1 MLRVLVSL
9 IVSEIVVSEGEYRLL
24 RLMAEKE
31 FSRGSLS
38 DASRLL
44 GVDRSSLASL
54 FMLLRDKG
62 VVRVQEEVRT
72 LCSLTDRGLYAL
84 SRGLP
89 EEVLVDY
96 LSSKGGT
103 ASVAEVAGAL
113 GDYASIAL
121 GQARKKG
128 LIEIMGGSVR
138 LVRDPL
144 VARGIIRPL
153 RDALEACYK
162 LGSMEPDL
170 FRELKERGLTEEVKE
185 RELVV
190 ELVEDLASLLERVR
204 VEASRLTSRML
215 KDGSWRM
222 YRFRAYN
229 VDAEPPRVQV
239 ARLHFLQEFIEVVR
253 DVMKELGFKEVRGP
267 IVELELFNFDMLF
280 QAQDHPAREIHDS
293 LWVKAEPPDVVKLY
307 GDLVERVARVHEAG
321 WRYKWNPA
329 IASKLM
335 LRSQTTAVS
344 ARTLTLKP
352 RPPIRFFTLGR
363 VYRHDVVDASH
374 LPEFHQ
380 LDGIEGDYSYSFR
393 NLLGTLRE
401 ICGRLGLEVKFKPG
415 YFPFTE
421 PSVEG
426 YVRLPNGRWL
436 ELFGAGLLRPE
447 VLEMAGVDYPVGAW
461 GFGIERLAAAYYG
474 ISDIRVLYTG
484 DVEYIRGF
492 RVKV

>member
-1 MLRVLVSL
+1 LVSL
-9 IVSEIVVSEGEYRLL
+9 IVSEVVVSEGEYRLL
-24 RLMAEKE
+24 RLMAERG
-31 FSRGSLS
+31 FSRGSL
-38 DASRLL
+38 DEASRLL
-44 GVDRSSLASL
+44 GVDKSSLASL
-54 FMLLRDKG
+54 IMLLRDRG
-62 VVRVQEEVRT
+62 IVRVIEEVRV
-72 LCSLTDRGLYAL
+72 LCRLTSRGLEAL

-89 EEVLVDY
+89 EEVLIEY
-96 LSSKGGT
+96 LSSKGGV
-103 ASVAEVAGAL
+103 AGLADVAEAL
-113 GDYASIAL
+113 GDYASVAL
-121 GQARKKG
+121 GQARRRG
-128 LIEIMGGSVR
+128 LIVVQGGSVR
-138 LVRDPL
+138 LVQDPV
-144 VARGIIRPL
+144 VARSVIRPL
-153 RDALEACYK
+153 RGALESCSK
-162 LGSMEPDL
+162 LGSVEPGL
-170 FRELKERGLTEEVKE
+170 LRELRERGLVEEVKE

-190 ELVEDLASLLERVR
+190 ELVEDPRSLLGRVR

-215 KDGSWRM
+215 QDGSWRM

-229 VDAEPPRVQV
+229 VEAEPPRVRA
-239 ARLHFLQEFIEVVR
+239 ARLHFLQEFIEVIR

-293 LWVKAEPPDVVKLY
+293 LWVKAEPLDVTRLY
-307 GDLVERVARVHEAG
+307 SGLVERVAKVHESG
-321 WRYKWNPA
+321 WRYKWSPA
-329 IASKLM
+329 IASRLM

-380 LDGIEGDYSYSFR
+380 LDGIEGDYGYTFR
-393 NLLGTLRE
+393 DLLGTLKE

-436 ELFGAGLLRPE
+436 ELFGAGLFRPE

-474 ISDIRVLYTG
+474 IPDIRILYTY
-484 DVEYIRGF
+484 DVEYIREF

>member
-1 MLRVLVSL
+1 L
-9 IVSEIVVSEGEYRLL
+9 IVSEIVVSEGEYKLL
-24 RLMAEKE
+24 RLMAEKG
-31 FSRGSLS
+31 FSRGSLD

-44 GVDRSSLASL
+44 GIDKSSLASL
-54 FMLLRDKG
+54 LMLLRDRG

-72 LCSLTDRGLYAL
+72 LCRPTAKGLDAI

-89 EEVLVDY
+89 EEALLDY
-96 LSSKGGT
+96 LASRGG
-103 ASVAEVAGAL
+103 VARLDEISQTL
-113 GDYASIAL
+113 GEYASIAL
-121 GQARKKG
+121 GQARRRG
-128 LIEIMGGSVR
+128 LVEAQGGFVR
-138 LVRDPL
+138 LARDPGI
-144 VARGIIRPL
+144 ARDAVRGL
-153 RDALEACYK
+153 RDALESCYK
-162 LGSMEPDL
+162 TGLVEPSL
-170 FRELKERGLTEEVKE
+170 FRELRERGLVEEVKVKDV
-185 RELVV
+185 VV
-190 ELVEDLASLLERVR
+190 ELLDDPVRLLERVR

-215 KDGSWRM
+215 RDGSWRM

-229 VDAEPPRVQV
+229 VEAEPPRVQ
-239 ARLHFLQEFIEVVR
+239 AGRLHFLQEFIEVIR

-267 IVELELFNFDMLF
+267 VVELELFNFDMLF

-293 LWVKAEPPDVVKLY
+293 LWVKAEPVDVTRLY
-307 GDLVERVARVHEAG
+307 GGLVERVARVHEAG
-321 WRYKWNPA
+321 WRYKWSPA
-329 IASKLM
+329 IASRLM

-344 ARTLTLKP
+344 ARTLALKP
-352 RPPIRFFTLGR
+352 RPPIRFFTIGR

-380 LDGIEGDYSYSFR
+380 LDGIEGDYGYAFR
-393 NLLGTLRE
+393 DLLGTLRE

-436 ELFGAGLLRPE
+436 ELFGAGLFRPE

-474 ISDIRVLYTG
+474 IPDIRLLYTD

-492 RVKV
+492 RVRV

>member
-1 MLRVLVSL
+1 L
-9 IVSEIVVSEGEYRLL
+9 IVSEIVVSEGEYKLL
-24 RLMAEKE
+24 RLMAEKG
-31 FSRGSLS
+31 FSRGSLD

-44 GVDRSSLASL
+44 GIDKSSLASL
-54 FMLLRDKG
+54 LMLLRDRG

-72 LCSLTDRGLYAL
+72 LCRPTAKGLDAI

-89 EEVLVDY
+89 EEALLDY
-96 LSSKGGT
+96 LASRGG
-103 ASVAEVAGAL
+103 VARLDEISQAL
-113 GDYASIAL
+113 GEYASIAL
-121 GQARKKG
+121 GQARRRG
-128 LIEIMGGSVR
+128 LVEVQGGFVR
-138 LVRDPL
+138 LARDPGI
-144 VARGIIRPL
+144 ARDAVRGL
-153 RDALEACYK
+153 RDALESCSK
-162 LGSMEPDL
+162 TGLVEPSL
-170 FRELKERGLTEEVKE
+170 FRELRERGLVEEVKVKDV
-185 RELVV
+185 VV
-190 ELVEDLASLLERVR
+190 ELLDDPVRLLERVR

-215 KDGSWRM
+215 RDGSWRM

-229 VDAEPPRVQV
+229 VEAEPPRVQ
-239 ARLHFLQEFIEVVR
+239 AGRLHFLQEFIEVIR

-267 IVELELFNFDMLF
+267 VVELELFNFDMLF

-293 LWVKAEPPDVVKLY
+293 LWVKAEPVDVTRLY
-307 GDLVERVARVHEAG
+307 GGLVERVARVHEVG
-321 WRYKWNPA
+321 WRYKWSPA
-329 IASKLM
+329 IASRLM

-344 ARTLTLKP
+344 ARTLALKP
-352 RPPIRFFTLGR
+352 RPPIRFFTIGR

-380 LDGIEGDYSYSFR
+380 LDGIEGDYGYTFR
-393 NLLGTLRE
+393 DLLGTLRE

-436 ELFGAGLLRPE
+436 ELFGAGLFRPE

-474 ISDIRVLYTG
+474 IPDIRLLYTD

-492 RVKV
+492 RVRV

>member
-1 MLRVLVSL
+1 L
-9 IVSEIVVSEGEYRLL
+9 IVSEIVVSEGEYKLL
-24 RLMAEKE
+24 KLMAEKG
-31 FSRGSLS
+31 FSRGSLD

-44 GVDRSSLASL
+44 GIDKSSLASL
-54 FMLLRDKG
+54 VMLLRDRG

-72 LCSLTDRGLYAL
+72 LCKPTAKGLDAI

-89 EEVLVDY
+89 EEALLDY
-96 LSSKGGT
+96 LASRGG
-103 ASVAEVAGAL
+103 VARLDEISRTL
-113 GDYASIAL
+113 GEYASIAL
-121 GQARKKG
+121 GQARRRG
-128 LIEIMGGSVR
+128 LVEVQGGFVR
-138 LVRDPL
+138 LVQDPSI
-144 VARGIIRPL
+144 ARNAVRGL
-153 RDALEACYK
+153 RDALESCYK
-162 LGSMEPDL
+162 TGLVEPNL
-170 FRELKERGLTEEVKE
+170 FRELRERGLVEEVK
-185 RELVV
+185 VKDVFV
-190 ELVEDLASLLERVR
+190 ELLDDPVRLLERVR

-215 KDGSWRM
+215 RDGSWRM

-229 VDAEPPRVQV
+229 VEAEPPRVQ
-239 ARLHFLQEFIEVVR
+239 AGRLHFLQEFIEVIR

-267 IVELELFNFDMLF
+267 VVELELFNFDMLF

-293 LWVKAEPPDVVKLY
+293 LWVKAEPVDVTRLY

-321 WRYKWNPA
+321 WGYKWSPA
-329 IASKLM
+329 IASRLM

-344 ARTLTLKP
+344 ARTLALKP
-352 RPPIRFFTLGR
+352 SPPIRFFTIGR

-380 LDGIEGDYSYSFR
+380 LDGIEGDYGYTFR
-393 NLLGTLRE
+393 DLLGTLRE

-436 ELFGAGLLRPE
+436 ELFGAGLFRPE

-474 ISDIRVLYTG
+474 IPDIRLLYTD

-492 RVKV
+492 RVRV